1 MFSTSEWPSG
11 LDTLFLDNRVLNHI
25 YRGGLG
31 GYCVNSKEHRQTL
44 YNLLNRNSEHE
55 QALML
60 LGLNVPSR
68 EAPAYESVVRDKG
81 PGELTRAAAQ
91 I

>member
-1 MFSTSEWPSG
+1 MLTQ
-11 LDTLFLDNRVLNHI
+11 R
-25 YRGGLG
+25 
-31 GYCVNSKEHRQTL
+31 EHRQTL

-60 LGLNVPSR
+60 PGLNVPSR

-81 PGELTRAAAQ
+81 PGKLTRAAAQ